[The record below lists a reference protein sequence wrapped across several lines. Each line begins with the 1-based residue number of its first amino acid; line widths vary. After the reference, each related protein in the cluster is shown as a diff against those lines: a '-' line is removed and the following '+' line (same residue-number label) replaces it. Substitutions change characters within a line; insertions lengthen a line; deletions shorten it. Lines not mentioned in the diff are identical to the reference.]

1 MYPLEIIKT
10 IRHVGG
16 AVGERL
22 LVFFARKDPLP
33 NRRKRFFVFIFNG
46 APQELQSFMCAG
58 CVVRKCLLDP
68 IFNNMNKLGWHS
80 RGIFLSKAKAMRF
93 ITCNCAR
100 VEGHTI
106 DGPLS
111 AGYGYD
117 KCNFCTSTTIIV
129 THFSESRRTTPA

>member
-33 NRRKRFFVFIFNG
+33 NRRKRLFVFIFNG

-58 CVVRKCLLDP
+58 CVA
-68 IFNNMNKLGWHS
+68 
-80 RGIFLSKAKAMRF
+80 AKVPPRPYF
-93 ITCNCAR
+93 Q
-100 VEGHTI
+100 
-106 DGPLS
+106 
-111 AGYGYD
+111 
-117 KCNFCTSTTIIV
+117 
-129 THFSESRRTTPA
+129 